1 MFDNIGQKIKKLAM
15 ITFIVVSSIFVL
27 DGFISFM
34 DDKRI
39 SHLLICI
46 IGPFVAW
53 ISSFVLYGFG
63 ELVDNSSK
71 LYSDALKQN
80 KNQEIIIKELKKLNG
95 EVQIEENKL
104 KNWTCESCGTLNDKY
119 STSCYKCGNKKDN
132 S

>member
-15 ITFIVVSSIFVL
+15 ITFIVLSSIFVL

-34 DDKRI
+34 YYKRLV
-39 SHLLICI
+39 HLLICI

-53 ISSFVLYGFG
+53 ISSFLLYGFG

-71 LYSDALKQN
+71 IKSDTEDKK

-95 EVQIEENKL
+95 DIQIEEKKQ
-104 KNWTCESCGTLNDKY
+104 KNWTCENCGTLNDKHA
-119 STSCYKCGNKKDN
+119 SFCYICGNKKEE
-132 S
+132 